1 MNNKCAPGKNFK
13 EGSCYT
19 LEDLISISKSYNSI
33 HKNDK
38 INIKRDKKYL
48 LKQLLK
54 KMDNKYDCNDDQT
67 CWINTKVVKNI
78 NDADI
83 SKYTFRPKGPKK
95 QYEWLSTTNINNV
108 MGQYEK
114 KYNNFKFFGAVPYD
128 FEELPGLDVYNL
140 NLDTFNKEK
149 IGMVINLDEHHE
161 SGSHWVSLYADLNKN
176 QIYFFDSFANKP
188 GGRIKKFTTK
198 ILTHMYNK
206 KYNKNLNI
214 KEFLDLNHQ
223 SKDFDA
229 FDIRYNKVQHQFKN
243 SECGVYSMNFIIR
256 LLKGETFDE
265 ITENIT
271 KDDEMNSCRNVYF
284 RKY

>member
-19 LEDLISISKSYNSI
+19 LEDLVSISKSYNNI
-33 HKNDK
+33 HTNDK

-54 KMDNKYDCNDDQT
+54 KMDSKYDCNDDQT

-78 NDADI
+78 NDTDI

-176 QIYFFDSFANKP
+176 QMYFFDSFANQP
-188 GGRIKKFTTK
+188 GDRIKKFTTK

-206 KYNKNLNI
+206 KYNKNLNT
-214 KEFLDLNHQ
+214 KQFLDLNHEG
-223 SKDFDA
+223 KEFDS
-229 FDIRYNKVQHQFKN
+229 FDIKYNKIQHQFKN